1 MGHIELLA
9 CDLDTKLLFLHK
21 GGGSNGYEREF
32 NEKNIIEN
40 GSKGYQQFSFD
51 EWVSDIDI

>member
-51 EWVSDIDI
+51 